1 MRFVG
6 TRRTFRRVYKMLLH
20 VTPDDREEQGNA
32 FARVLDE
39 RLQTA
44 EPAAPA
50 FHLPSEI
57 DDAIPVG
64 GNAGGMV
71 LPLQGEALPPE
82 QVVVAPVE
90 VRNDGLPQED
100 SNGQPQQAPA
110 IFVMS
115 GQGEIA
121 APTRVEVP
129 AAQNTLAA
137 TGSQPTAEPAVNEA
151 NKLSAEETPVQAVV
165 LPMADVETPVQAVVL
180 PVADV
185 ETPAQVAVLPAADVE
200 TPVQTLANAQALTGK
215 DVEALVQQDAAQRV
229 RDWRGLSLNPQ
240 GEWTGTVRADG
251 SVVQVVPL
259 ANGGQLQQF
268 ADSLRQGMNQELAA
282 VSAASERGTSSSHH
296 APSGTAELTSWRADT
311 AGATSAGSVRG
322 TLTMGSFSQVL
333 QGEMSGQA
341 LGERVGDHA
350 WGERVSQR
358 VALMLG
364 QKISSAHIQLDPPE
378 LGAMNIKVSLHG
390 DQASVSFHSAHAVVR
405 DALEQ
410 SFPRL
415 QEMLN
420 QQGLQLVDAQ
430 VSDRQP
436 SGHGGFGQSGNAASG
451 SAAPPDQD
459 EILDNMQ
466 SRSVQLV
473 SGLIDFYA

>member
-1 MRFVG
+1 MSVLEA
-6 TRRTFRRVYKMLLH
+6 LLPIASASLSPKEGS
-20 VTPDDREEQGNA
+20 VRSSPRAEPVSKESAVKPVEQGPQKKAPDDREEQGNA

-165 LPMADVETPVQAVVL
+165 LPM
-180 PVADV
+180 
-185 ETPAQVAVLPAADVE
+185 ADVE

>member
-1 MRFVG
+1 MSVLEA
-6 TRRTFRRVYKMLLH
+6 LLPIASASLSPKEGS
-20 VTPDDREEQGNA
+20 VRSSPRAEPVSKESAVKPVEQGPQKKAPDDREEQGNA

-165 LPMADVETPVQAVVL
+165 SPM
-180 PVADV
+180 
-185 ETPAQVAVLPAADVE
+185 ADVE

>member
-1 MRFVG
+1 MSVLEA
-6 TRRTFRRVYKMLLH
+6 LLPIASASLSPKEGS
-20 VTPDDREEQGNA
+20 VRSSPRAEPVSKESAVKPVEQGPQKKAPDDREEQGNA

-165 LPMADVETPVQAVVL
+165 LPM
-180 PVADV
+180 
-185 ETPAQVAVLPAADVE
+185 ADVE

-350 WGERVSQR
+350 WSERVSQR